1 MEYSLIF
8 RHIYSDNFT
17 GSSWVSAKWAIIFK
31 RRIFVE
37 KNIHEIQASY
47 DFSIGILSGTSPP
60 AFLGSLATIINAANL
75 NAAPIAYDQ
84 TIQGVIGYYT
94 AIELTGYEPDGDPLS
109 YQIITYPEHG
119 NLFDDPPIM
128 FTASDGVNVS
138 EPATITINVCSNTD
152 PIGYP
157 QTVQAVSSYYTS
169 ITLTGYDA
177 DGDPLIFIVVTPPQ
191 HGTLSG
197 TAPNLTYFP
206 DPGYI
211 GPDFLEFVFS
221 DDIGQSPA
229 TPVDINVVRPNSAP
243 VANPQS
249 LIANTG
255 VPLSL
260 ILTGSDP
267 DGDSLSFQV
276 TAQPDLHIRPRLSR
290 SGQFPI
296 CGFRWNA
303 QL

>member
-1 MEYSLIF
+1 M
-8 RHIYSDNFT
+8 
-17 GSSWVSAKWAIIFK
+17 
-31 RRIFVE
+31 
-37 KNIHEIQASY
+37 
-47 DFSIGILSGTSPP
+47 
-60 AFLGSLATIINAANL
+60 GSLATIVNAANL

-84 TIQGVIGYYT
+84 TILGVIGYYT
-94 AIELTGYEPDGDPLS
+94 AIELTGYDPDGDPLT

-119 NLFDDPPIM
+119 NLFDDPPNYVYRPHDGYIGPDYIV

-138 EPATITINVCSNTD
+138 EPATITINVRSNVD

-157 QTVQAVSSYYTS
+157 QTVQAVSGYYTS

-177 DGDPLIFIVVTPPQ
+177 DNDPLIFIVVTPPQ

-211 GPDFLEFVFS
+211 GPDFLEFVVS